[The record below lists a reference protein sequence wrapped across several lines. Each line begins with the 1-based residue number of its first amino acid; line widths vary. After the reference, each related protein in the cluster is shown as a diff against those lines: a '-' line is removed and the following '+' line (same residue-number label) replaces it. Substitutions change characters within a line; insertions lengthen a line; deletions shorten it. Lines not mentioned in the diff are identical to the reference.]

1 MQVKQ
6 SFFSNQKMA
15 TTIPNSGEMRWQ
27 CLSGVLDM
35 GGFGSTKEARSILH
49 STMRVCRQMP
59 VGLSAEGALQALQL
73 QGSLHA
79 GMRWILEKSGDDGA
93 QVRQ

>member
-1 MQVKQ
+1 
-6 SFFSNQKMA
+6 
-15 TTIPNSGEMRWQ
+15 MRWQ
-27 CLSGVLDM
+27 CLSGILDM

-59 VGLSAEGALQALQL
+59 VGLSAEGAVQALQL

-79 GMRWILEKSGDDGA
+79 GMRWVLEKSGDDGA